1 MSEYC
6 LFQPGEYMDFE
17 KEEVQLRRGCRP
29 WTRMT
34 RTPFLRS

>member
-17 KEEVQLRRGCRP
+17 KEEVQLRWDIYHGK
-29 WTRMT
+29 
-34 RTPFLRS
+34 RTMP